1 MKLKIWFLT
10 LLFPLISSCSSV
22 PEEYQKEPLA
32 EEQIQTI
39 ETELWEEVP
48 QEEPADTLS
57 EPTQVQQVPEELPE
71 KIVPEQRNPDEILSS
86 YRVGKGDNISLKVFG
101 EPDFSV
107 TARLSREGSISYP
120 FLGELELAGLTVS
133 QIEQKITSGLKGD
146 YLVDPKVTVTVL
158 EYRQLFVNGQVQS
171 PGGYAFEPGMTV
183 NKAISLAG
191 GFAESASRDE
201 IFVIRDGS
209 VSATPSPAKLDTYLG
224 PGDILIVKEYQKFYV
239 NGAVRNPG
247 SYGFIPNLTVE
258 KAISIAG
265 GLGEY
270 ANSWSKIYI
279 IREGDETQTPT
290 RVEMKTAVY
299 PGDIIKVEE
308 SPF

>member
-1 MKLKIWFLT
+1 MKLKILFLT
-10 LLFPLISSCSSV
+10 LLFPLISSCSTVQEDS
-22 PEEYQKEPLA
+22 EKEPLP
-32 EEQIQTI
+32 EEQTQTI
-39 ETELWEEVP
+39 ETELWEEP
-48 QEEPADTLS
+48 LEAPN
-57 EPTQVQQVPEELPE
+57 EPTQVQQAPEEVHE
-71 KIVPEQRNPDEILSS
+71 NIVPERNPDEILSS
-86 YRVGKGDNISLKVFG
+86 YRIGKGDNISIKVFG

-120 FLGELELAGLTVS
+120 FLRELELAGLTVS
-133 QIEQKITSGLKGD
+133 QIEQKITNGLKGD

-158 EYRQLFVNGQVQS
+158 EYRQLFVNGQVNG

-183 NKAISLAG
+183 NKAITLAG

-209 VSATPSPAKLDTYLG
+209 KTATPEPAKLDTYLG
-224 PGDILIVKEYQKFYV
+224 PGDILIVKEYQKYYI
-239 NGAVRNPG
+239 NGAINSPG
-247 SYGFIPNLTVE
+247 SYGFVPNLTVE

-265 GLGEY
+265 GLGQY

-290 RVEMKTAVY
+290 RVDMKTAVY
-299 PGDIIKVEE
+299 PGDIIKIEE